1 MSFVIRQ
8 VSRTSDGREI
18 VRPAN
23 FSGRSISVGR
33 DAGCEVQL
41 ADLAVELRHASIEL
55 NDQNQVIVLSTC
67 GLGFASNG
75 RVTSRAEIDLRNGS
89 ELRFGSHRLTIAGGG
104 ESVII
109 TVERVEALSDS
120 SVDRD
125 ENGLFT
131 LQRVLLSRRTGAWAL
146 LIAVLAIFLAWPI
159 YTFETMQGVKK
170 RPIAFHADSMW
181 STGPMSSA
189 HKSLATNCQ
198 ACHTQVFVAVTDTS
212 CLSCH
217 SKDAHKHADPARI
230 ARSKEAP
237 DLFGRVGGFFK
248 ASFNVPEGRCVE
260 CHTEHE
266 GAGKMEPTAQKFCT
280 DCHASLDTRLTDTKL
295 PNAGDFG
302 TAHPQFRPA
311 IVTDPTTAKP
321 TLLRVSLDSKPR
333 EDNGLKFP
341 HAVHLSKT
349 NGIARMAQTMKAET
363 GFGDALAC
371 KDCHTKTADGTRF
384 KPVEMEQDC
393 QMCHSLGFD
402 NVGGTIRT
410 LRHGE
415 PLQVAADLRAYYR
428 STTPARPINLGGM
441 VRRRPGNYALAE
453 TAQDYAIG
461 ARAWPA
467 RGESAVRSV
476 FAQGGAC
483 YDCHVISQTP
493 AGWNVRKVVQP
504 VRYMNKG
511 WFDHNAH
518 KTETCQLCHGAE
530 SSNLASDVLL
540 PDLKSCRT
548 CHVGEG
554 GATLHSVKK
563 PVESSCAMC
572 HEYHVDGGAP
582 WRTDLQLRKQ
592 KNKPKRADQIAMRIK

>member
-8 VSRTSDGREI
+8 ISRTSDGREI
-18 VRPAN
+18 VRPSSVAG
-23 FSGRSISVGR
+23 SLISVGR
-33 DAGCEVQL
+33 DAGCEIHL
-41 ADLAVELRHASIEL
+41 ADLAVELKHAAIEL
-55 NDQNQVIVLSTC
+55 VDRNRIVVQSIC
-67 GLGFASNG
+67 GLGFSVDGQA
-75 RVTSRAEIDLRNGS
+75 TDRAEIDVNKGG
-89 ELRFGSHRLTIAGGG
+89 ELRFGGHRLTISCDDQA
-104 ESVII
+104 VVI
-109 TVERVEALSDS
+109 TVERVDALSDS

-125 ENGLFT
+125 ETGLFT
-131 LQRVLLSRRTGAWAL
+131 LSKVLLSRRTGAWAL
-146 LIAVLAIFLAWPI
+146 IIAVLALFLAWPI
-159 YTFETMQGVKK
+159 YTFESTQGLKK
-170 RPIAFHADSMW
+170 RPIAFHADTMW

-198 ACHTQVFVAVTDTS
+198 ACHTQKFVAVTDTS
-212 CLSCH
+212 CLTCH
-217 SKDAHKHADPARI
+217 TKDAHKHADPVRI
-230 ARSKEAP
+230 ARSKAAP
-237 DLFGRVGGFFK
+237 DFFGQVGGFFK

-266 GAGKMEPTAQKFCT
+266 GAGKMEPTAQKFCA
-280 DCHASLDTRLTDTKL
+280 DCHATLDTRLSDTKL

-302 TAHPQFRPA
+302 TQHPQFRPA
-311 IVTDPTTAKP
+311 IVIDPTTPKP
-321 TLLRVSLDSKPR
+321 TLQRISLDAKPL

-341 HAVHLSKT
+341 HAIHLSKT
-349 NGIARMAQTMKAET
+349 NGIARMAQTLSAEN
-363 GFGDALAC
+363 GFGSALAC
-371 KDCHTKTADGTRF
+371 KDCHTKSADGTRF

-428 STTPARPINLGGM
+428 SNTPQRPINLGGM

-453 TAQDYAIG
+453 TTQDYAAG
-461 ARAWPA
+461 VRAWPA
-467 RGESAVRSV
+467 GGEAAVRSV
-476 FAQGGAC
+476 FTKGGAC
-483 YDCHVISQTP
+483 FDCHVIAPTS

-504 VRYMNKG
+504 ARYMNKG

-518 KTETCQLCHGAE
+518 KTETCQSCHGAE
-530 SSNLASDVLL
+530 TSNFATDVLL

-554 GATLHSVKK
+554 GGTLHAVKK

-582 WRTDLQLRKQ
+582 WRTEQQIRKSKAHPP
-592 KNKPKRADQIAMRIK
+592 KNNQIVISAR